1 MAGVQQQQGL
11 AISMWHYKFTKK
23 WLGIKA
29 TKLHQQNKR
38 EVMLQGSRRY
48 SLSLVGYSRLF
59 LKKESCLTKNCHGF
73 QWMSV
78 RIKRAIHA
86 ASWFRHA
93 SLHTNQPGPCLASHS
108 LVCHS
113 NTRWR
118 QCQKFQLKYPF
129 VMSVQKKKNNRKKK
143 QVPGFFDSVGE
154 NTTKAAKILWT
165 SHILKSFLSTQ
176 TK

>member
-1 MAGVQQQQGL
+1 MKLHHEWMNESMAEMQQQRRL
-11 AISMWHYKFTKK
+11 VILFWHYKSTRM
-23 WLGIKA
+23 WVGIKA
-29 TKLHQQNKR
+29 SKLHQQNKR
-38 EVMLQGSRRY
+38 EVMLQGKRRY

-59 LKKESCLTKNCHGF
+59 FFSKERILFKKNCHGF
-73 QWMSV
+73 QWMPV

-93 SLHTNQPGPCLASHS
+93 SLHTNQPGPGLASHS

-129 VMSVQKKKNNRKKK
+129 VMSVQKKKNKKNK
-143 QVPGFFDSVGE
+143 YQAFSI
-154 NTTKAAKILWT
+154 A
-165 SHILKSFLSTQ
+165 
-176 TK
+176 

>member
-1 MAGVQQQQGL
+1 MNESMAGIQQQHRL
-11 AISMWHYKFTKK
+11 AILFWHYKSTKK
-23 WLGIKA
+23 WVGIKA
-29 TKLHQQNKR
+29 SKLHQQNKR

-48 SLSLVGYSRLF
+48 SLPLIGYSRLF
-59 LKKESCLTKNCHGF
+59 SKKESCLKKCHGF
-73 QWMSV
+73 QWMPV

-93 SLHTNQPGPCLASHS
+93 SLHTNQPGPSLASHS

-129 VMSVQKKKNNRKKK
+129 VMSVQKKKNKKC
-143 QVPGFFDSVGE
+143 
-154 NTTKAAKILWT
+154 TKL
-165 SHILKSFLSTQ
+165 FR
-176 TK
+176 